1 METAGPE
8 NRPQR
13 PNVPTKGEA
22 RGPRVP
28 RLFEGAPGV
37 SAPMEQGA
45 LPDKKTGRAGTRSKG
60 YDDAAGC
67 QVVAVG
73 AGPWR
78 KERPTTV
85 PVLLGGEGLPAA
97 ACRILCARRT
107 MCALAGALSSQRL
120 TRKE

>member
-8 NRPQR
+8 NRPRR
-13 PNVPTKGEA
+13 PNVPTKGE
-22 RGPRVP
+22 RPGGPRVP
-28 RLFEGAPGV
+28 SV

-45 LPDKKTGRAGTRSKG
+45 LPDKKDRQSRHPFQRL
-60 YDDAAGC
+60 YDAAGC

-78 KERPTTV
+78 KERPTAV

-97 ACRILCARRT
+97 ACRILCGGRT
-107 MCALAGALSSQRL
+107 MIALAGALSSQRL